1 MRIIDFQMT
10 EALEIGELIFMEC
23 NGNECEKGR
32 VRFARKRSS
41 LANPEVD
48 GYRILLDEIEIIN
61 MAR

>member
-1 MRIIDFQMT
+1 MT